1 MIKFEKVRKNTINKI
16 ILPYLLSG
24 IFILP
29 FIVKSFHTYDVRC
42 ESEIHQCVDNHAS
55 SSSKHD
61 CKTCQICQFTL
72 PYFTSPESSNQTS
85 LLLLF
90 KIERTTAYKEKQ
102 YFSVIHSHYLRAP
115 PQYNV
120 QPYC

>member
-1 MIKFEKVRKNTINKI
+1 MRKNTINKI

-29 FIVKSFHTYDVRC
+29 FIVKSFHIYDVRC
-42 ESEIHQCVDNHAS
+42 ETETHQCAGDHAS
-55 SSSKHD
+55 SSPKHD

-72 PYFTSPESSNQTS
+72 SYFTDPGLPSQNS
-85 LLLLF
+85 LLLSF
-90 KIERTTAYKEKQ
+90 NIERVTTHKEKQ

-115 PQYNV
+115 PQYNI
-120 QPYC
+120 QL